1 MFIFIWDKIEW
12 LSRLIRFGAVS
23 AAGLG
28 LDVGLFLLLV
38 HLEMRAGYA
47 NLISAAV
54 AVTFVYIASTKRV
67 FEYAGSFLVQLFVL
81 YVFYQ
86 ILAVAAASWTVDYIV
101 ALGVEP
107 VVSKGVILPVTFF
120 ANYLVLNFLTRNCA

>member
-1 MFIFIWDKIEW
+1 MSIFIWYKLEW
-12 LSRLIRFGAVS
+12 LSRLMRFGVVS

-38 HLEMRAGYA
+38 HLGMRAGYA

-67 FEYAGSFLVQLFVL
+67 FEYAGGFLAQLFVL
-81 YVFYQ
+81 YASYQ
-86 ILAVAAASWTVDYIV
+86 ILAVAAASWTVDFIV

-107 VVSKGVILPVTFF
+107 VVSKGLILPVTFF
-120 ANYLVLNFLTRNCA
+120 ANYLFLNFLTRDCA